1 MKMTCAECGKEF
13 LLHALVD
20 GVCILCRGD
29 EIESAQYEES
39 QRTNAQNAGGSSA
52 SAIRLASITL
62 NISTFIGA
70 LGVMALFIIGI
81 RSNEFTSFTLI
92 TTSIFAAFILAVSWA
107 MVRITIG
114 MAQDL
119 RSIRSTIEDSKK

>member
-1 MKMTCAECGKEF
+1 MNMTCAECGKEF
-13 LLHALVD
+13 LLHTLVD
-20 GVCILCRGD
+20 GICISCRGD
-29 EIESAQYEES
+29 EVEFAQHGES
-39 QRTNAQNAGGSSA
+39 QRTNAQTAEWSSD
-52 SAIRLASITL
+52 SAIRLASIAL
-62 NISTFIGA
+62 NIFTFIGV

-81 RSNEFTSFTLI
+81 RSNEFTSFTFI

-119 RSIRSTIEDSKK
+119 RAIRANLEDSKK

>member
-1 MKMTCAECGKEF
+1 MNMTCAECGKEF
-13 LLHALVD
+13 LLHSLVD
-20 GVCILCRGD
+20 GICISCRGD
-29 EIESAQYEES
+29 EVEIAQHGESQKTSAQTAEW
-39 QRTNAQNAGGSSA
+39 SSD

-62 NISTFIGA
+62 NIFTFIGV

-81 RSNEFTSFTLI
+81 RSNEFTSFTFI
-92 TTSIFAAFILAVSWA
+92 TASIFAAFILAVSWA

-119 RSIRSTIEDSKK
+119 RAIRSNLEGSKK